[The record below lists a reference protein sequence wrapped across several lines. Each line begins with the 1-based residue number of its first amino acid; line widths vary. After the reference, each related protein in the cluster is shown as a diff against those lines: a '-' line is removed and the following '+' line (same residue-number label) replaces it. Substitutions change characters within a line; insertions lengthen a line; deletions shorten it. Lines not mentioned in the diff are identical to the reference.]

1 MTSTH
6 HTLHKRCQYNLN
18 QIKNILQKNNL
29 TIARAYKNKAIV
41 MINKDVLEQKLMA
54 FIQESHITRLNKD
67 PMDLFQTKIQ
77 QAL

>member
-1 MTSTH
+1 
-6 HTLHKRCQYNLN
+6 
-18 QIKNILQKNNL
+18 
-29 TIARAYKNKAIV
+29 